1 MKPVL
6 YGVIFATLC
15 AFFLGV
21 NVLWLRHDHSPPGWD
36 DAFYL
41 SHSLRLYD
49 ALTDGGVTAFG
60 RQFLTGMRE
69 KPPLIAALPAPVYLV
84 FGRKPRAALAVNL
97 FALLLLLTAVFRLA
111 WFYAG
116 PRAGL
121 IAAAVLGTMPMI
133 YGLSHWYLVECGLT
147 ALVCLVIWL
156 PAALELDAAVM
167 AAVGVFCGLGLLMKF
182 SFPLYVAAPLAFLLW
197 KRVRFASLAA
207 LALPV
212 AAIALPWYVL
222 NFAGGLR
229 TALKAGSSQTAQ
241 VYGTGEILSL
251 ADIAHYLRDVANCG
265 PTIYFVAFLIA
276 APFCYRFA
284 SKAARRGLL
293 LAAIWTAPL
302 ILLAFGHY
310 RDLRYAAPLFP
321 AVALALGILL
331 DAAIARLGA
340 VAGASTLLILGLGFA
355 SMLQTSFG
363 VRPLQLGGLLFVQ
376 PRFIYAGPAEPAI
389 WPYREVLHDL
399 YGSARFTGGERKRLV
414 VANDTLHFNIDNFA
428 LAALADRL
436 PFDGETT
443 AYETDPARLRQTLA
457 ASSYFLFK
465 DGGDPESPFNRLG
478 AEAIAAVRSDANFAE
493 MGTRR
498 LPDGSL
504 LHLFRNT
511 PVSRFRQEGA
521 FLAPGLDA
529 LTACSVNFDGK
540 LELTGLSMERR
551 GQTIEVKYRWLSRQR
566 VARDYWSFTHILDEK
581 GAIVGYLDHPI
592 LKGEPPTAQWT
603 EGSIALE
610 RLQFT
615 LPPHVWSGA
624 FRLRLGL
631 FHRESG
637 DRLPIASSSF
647 PLADSNTAAVT
658 PLVK

>member
-1 MKPVL
+1 MKPIL
-6 YGVIFATLC
+6 AWVIFATL
-15 AFFLGV
+15 ASFLIGA
-21 NVLWLRHDHSPPGWD
+21 NALWLRHDHSPPGWD

-49 ALTDGGVTAFG
+49 AVTDGGVSAFG

-69 KPPLIAALPAPVYLV
+69 KPPLIAVLPTPVYLV
-84 FGRKPRAALAVNL
+84 LGRKPRAALAVNL
-97 FALLLLLTAVFRLA
+97 LALLLLLTAIFRMA
-111 WFYAG
+111 SFYAG

-121 IAAAVLGTMPMI
+121 IAAAILGTMPMI

-147 ALVCLVIWL
+147 ALVVLTLWL
-156 PAALELDAAVM
+156 PAVFEVNAALAV
-167 AAVGVFCGLGLLMKF
+167 ALGVLCALGLLMKF
-182 SFPLYVAAPLAFLLW
+182 SFPLYVAPPLAFLLW
-197 KRVRFASLAA
+197 KRLRFASLAA
-207 LALPV
+207 LLLPV
-212 AAIALPWYVL
+212 AVIALPWYAL

-229 TALKAGSSQTAQ
+229 TAWKAGSSQTAQ

-265 PTIYFVAFLIA
+265 PTIYLVALALA
-276 APFCYRFA
+276 ASICYRFA
-284 SKAARRGLL
+284 SKTARRGLL
-293 LAAIWTAPL
+293 LSAIWGAPL
-302 ILLAFGHY
+302 ILLVFGHY

-321 AVALALGILL
+321 AVALALAVLL
-331 DAAIARLGA
+331 DGAITRYGA
-340 VAGASTLLILGLGFA
+340 VAGIATLLILGLGFG

-363 VRPLQLGGLLFVQ
+363 TRPFQLGGLLFVQ
-376 PRFIYAGPAEPAI
+376 PRFIYAGPADPSD
-389 WPYREVLHDL
+389 WPYRHVLHDL
-399 YGSARFTGGERKRLV
+399 YASARFTGGERKRLV

-457 ASSYFLFK
+457 SASYFLFK
-465 DGGDPESPFNRLG
+465 DGGEPESPFNRLG
-478 AEAIAAVRSDANFAE
+478 GEAIAAVRADPNFTE
-493 MGTRR
+493 IGTRR

-504 LHLFRNT
+504 LHVFRNT
-511 PVSRFRQEGA
+511 PVDRFRQEGA
-521 FLAPGLDA
+521 FLTPGLDS
-529 LTACSVNFDGK
+529 LTACSVIFDGK
-540 LELTGLSMERR
+540 LELNGLSMERR
-551 GQTIEVKYRWLSRQR
+551 GQTIEVKYRWRSLTR
-566 VARDYWSFTHILDEK
+566 VDRNYWAFTHILDEK

-603 EGSIALE
+603 EGSVAVE

-615 LPPHVWSGA
+615 LPPDVRPEA

-637 DRLPIASSSF
+637 DRLPIASSTF
-647 PLADSNTAAVT
+647 PLADSQTAAVT